1 MLANSDNCLGWE
13 GETMDRVYINGLAV
27 ETVIGIFDWE
37 RTIKQ
42 KVVVDLEMAVDIKA
56 SAASENI
63 DRTVSYKD
71 VADRLIEFIANS
83 EFLLVE
89 TMAEEIANLILTEF
103 PVPFVRLKL
112 GKPGAVPEA
121 QDVGVMIERGQKP

>member
-1 MLANSDNCLGWE
+1 
-13 GETMDRVYINGLAV
+13 MDRVYIHGLAV

-89 TMAEEIANLILTEF
+89 TMAEEIANLILAEF